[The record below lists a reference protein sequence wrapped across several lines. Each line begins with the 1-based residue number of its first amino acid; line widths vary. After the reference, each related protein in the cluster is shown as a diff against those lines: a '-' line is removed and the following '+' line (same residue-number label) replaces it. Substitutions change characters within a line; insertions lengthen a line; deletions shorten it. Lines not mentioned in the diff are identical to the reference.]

1 MKIKY
6 RFANGEVSEVEVDD
20 ELGAVITASR
30 REEENYERK
39 MRYHCPYSIDKLV
52 YEGEDYADKE
62 MPSPDTHAENKEEGQ
77 GVQAFLETLTEVQRR
92 RVHMRMDGMTITE
105 IAEAEGTSY
114 MSVKE
119 TFTQLKKKFSKF
131 FKKHP

>member
-1 MKIKY
+1 MCTLVFSRHFEAVWAWVLNWVSKPFLFPLSACCTSSTGKESIMKIKY

-30 REEENYERK
+30 RKEENYERK

-62 MPSPDTHAENKEEGQ
+62 TPN
-77 GVQAFLETLTEVQRR
+77 R
-92 RVHMRMDGMTITE
+92 
-105 IAEAEGTSY
+105 
-114 MSVKE
+114 
-119 TFTQLKKKFSKF
+119 
-131 FKKHP
+131 

>member
-52 YEGEDYADKE
+52 YEGEDYEKLRPAVREDVGKD
-62 MPSPDTHAENKEEGQ
+62 MAKGRRNQRGDCKATGFEGRDSRGHQ
-77 GVQAFLETLTEVQRR
+77 YACESRREIGFGLPLLAF
-92 RVHMRMDGMTITE
+92 
-105 IAEAEGTSY
+105 
-114 MSVKE
+114 
-119 TFTQLKKKFSKF
+119 
-131 FKKHP
+131 P